1 MKKVLI
7 CVDMTKDSLSLSKKT
22 LKEIDVLGFDQI
34 HLVHA
39 FKENVYDFDFYF
51 TTYPIKE
58 DFEKINQSVLDNL
71 NNLITASEISSK
83 DKVITNCIISDSP
96 KESIDSYIKENNID
110 VVYVSTRGK
119 YGMNNFFASSFAEY
133 LLRHTAAELRVT
145 RS

>member
-7 CVDMTKDSLSLSKKT
+7 CVDMTKDSLRLSKKT
-22 LKEIDVLGFDQI
+22 LKEIDGLGFDQI

-58 DFEKINQSVLDNL
+58 DFEKINQSVLENL
-71 NNLITASEISSK
+71 DNLITASEITSK

-96 KESIDSYIKENNID
+96 KESIDSYIKENNIVLGETNGNQTTQENVED
-110 VVYVSTRGK
+110 PYQGFGTIIRD
-119 YGMNNFFASSFAEY
+119 
-133 LLRHTAAELRVT
+133 
-145 RS
+145 